1 MGKEYESVDIRG
13 LESVEMVC
21 RRAEPEEATERK
33 LEAVQILHCKYE
45 EVRVMYSI
53 YFYFFWKGKEAVVC
67 VIYYGKYGEGEG
79 AQIVCFSIFFFT
91 FYYIMYIDKKKSC
104 DVKTF

>member
-53 YFYFFWKGKEAVVC
+53 DIYFFFMKGKEAVLWFV
-67 VIYYGKYGEGEG
+67 
-79 AQIVCFSIFFFT
+79 
-91 FYYIMYIDKKKSC
+91 
-104 DVKTF
+104 

>member
-45 EVRVMYSI
+45 EVRGI
-53 YFYFFWKGKEAVVC
+53 YFLSFEGREAVVC
-67 VIYYGKYGEGEG
+67 VNYEIWGRGG
-79 AQIVCFSIFFFT
+79 VTNLFFILFK
-91 FYYIMYIDKKKSC
+91 FYYLDL
-104 DVKTF
+104 

>member
-21 RRAEPEEATERK
+21 RRVEPEEATERK

-45 EVRVMYSI
+45 EVRLMYSI
-53 YFYFFWKGKEAVVC
+53 DIFLFEGKGGSGLCDLWNMGKGRGHKLFFL
-67 VIYYGKYGEGEG
+67 
-79 AQIVCFSIFFFT
+79 FIFFFT
-91 FYYIMYIDKKKSC
+91 FYYIMYIDKKIMRC
-104 DVKTF
+104 

>member
-21 RRAEPEEATERK
+21 RRSEPEEATERK

-53 YFYFFWKGKEAVVC
+53 DIFFFNEGKGGSTVVC
-67 VIYYGKYGEGEG
+67 VIY
-79 AQIVCFSIFFFT
+79 
-91 FYYIMYIDKKKSC
+91 
-104 DVKTF
+104 